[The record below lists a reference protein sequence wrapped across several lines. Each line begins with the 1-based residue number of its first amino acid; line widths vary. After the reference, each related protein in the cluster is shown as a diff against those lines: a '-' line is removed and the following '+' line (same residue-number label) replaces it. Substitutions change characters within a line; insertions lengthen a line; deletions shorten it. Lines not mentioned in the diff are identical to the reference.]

1 MHLSR
6 DSLTCRT
13 RKLKCDETKPVC
25 TQCQKGGRECR
36 PSEGVV
42 FRHQQNASMNENIE
56 HGSSSDG
63 RGSLRGFYSYKN
75 TFDKDSVW
83 LDIPKQV
90 IFVDNSDPYAQEPMD
105 TTLSESEAAILAA
118 NANSQNA
125 RWDDPQVPPA
135 ERSKNKGLEALS
147 TIAAHDRLTYPA
159 LVVDQ
164 PAVSTPNSV
173 TTPFSTIPT
182 TVPAHHPN
190 QIPRSISAQISPPI
204 SINSDNGNN
213 NNIHFLLNPAHS
225 ISPPIDPTIQRTPDS
240 AGSPLATRSTE
251 SNIEG
256 PVETDYEVTFL
267 LRHFSEVPGPWM
279 DLYDFG
285 TYFSSQVPIKA
296 LRNPLLKHAACAQA
310 AKQLGHVNIARPVG
324 VRLSQAFPGVQ
335 KDSTNIDWCW
345 KGAKYYE
352 KAIQLLMKELQPD
365 GRNRDMLGQ
374 AQGEMGEDPDGLRAR
389 SYTEYRLLNG
399 VRSDEIL
406 AATAILS
413 VYELLDATGPAWNRH
428 LSGVKSL
435 LDLAE
440 VGMRPLQ
447 RLPPGD
453 LSLQPKRPS
462 LSKSRKAT
470 FWNFARQDYLSAF
483 INGSRTRLHT
493 EDLALWTEAGLQI
506 DSLGFIRAN
515 SAGPGPRPEDAI
527 KEDTLANSLVWI
539 ISKIINFISPSN
551 NPPIGPSG
559 AVTSPL
565 ALSQQVSMERW
576 LRLETELDVWYKG
589 LPETFHPCARIGL
602 PDAASPGSSTDD
614 APSLSEIWYSIPMCA
629 SAMQHYHMGRILL
642 HIHRPPQPSGTTNQ
656 ITSRYNSTDIQFH
669 SREIVGIAMACPAGS
684 VRINSLQPLFVSGQ
698 CLTDPSE
705 RRMVLRLLQDIETDL
720 GWATEYRVQQLRREW
735 GWNEADVGG
744 VS

>member
-1 MHLSR
+1 
-6 DSLTCRT
+6 
-13 RKLKCDETKPVC
+13 
-25 TQCQKGGRECR
+25 
-36 PSEGVV
+36 
-42 FRHQQNASMNENIE
+42 MNDNIDN
-56 HGSSSDG
+56 GG

-75 TFDKDSVW
+75 TFNKDSVW
-83 LDIPKQV
+83 LDIPKHV
-90 IFVDNSDPYAQEPMD
+90 IFVDNSDPYTQDLEPAL
-105 TTLSESEAAILAA
+105 TESEAALLAA
-118 NANSQNA
+118 NSQSA
-125 RWDDPQVPPA
+125 RWDNPQIAPT
-135 ERSKNKGLEALS
+135 EREETQGVEALS
-147 TIAAHDRLTYPA
+147 TLAAGAHDRLPYPA

-164 PAVSTPNSV
+164 PSVSTPGSV
-173 TTPFSTIPT
+173 TTPFSSIST
-182 TVPAHHPN
+182 TMPASHPHR
-190 QIPRSISAQISPPI
+190 IPRSISAQISPPI
-204 SINSDNGNN
+204 SIHSDNGNN
-213 NNIHFLLNPAHS
+213 TNIHFLLNPS
-225 ISPPIDPTIQRTPDS
+225 QSLSPPIDPTIQRTPDS
-240 AGSPLATRSTE
+240 AGSPLPLKP
-251 SNIEG
+251 IENNLEG
-256 PVETDYEVTFL
+256 RVETDYEITFL

-296 LRNPLLKHAACAQA
+296 LRNPLLKYAACAQA
-310 AKQLGHVNIARPVG
+310 AKQLGHVHVSRSVG
-324 VRLSQAFPGVQ
+324 VRLSRAFSGVQ

-352 KAIQLLMKELQPD
+352 KAIQLLMKELQPN
-365 GRNRDMLGQ
+365 GGNRDMT
-374 AQGEMGEDPDGLRAR
+374 AQGKVDGMSDDADAQRAR
-389 SYTEYRLLNG
+389 SYTVYRLSHG

-453 LSLQPKRPS
+453 LSLQLTRPS
-462 LSKSRKAT
+462 LSKARKAT

-493 EDLALWTEAGLQI
+493 EDLALWTEAGLKI
-506 DSLGFIRAN
+506 DSLGFVRPNNA
-515 SAGPGPRPEDAI
+515 SAGGHPGEGIMQEDSISNA
-527 KEDTLANSLVWI
+527 LVWI
-539 ISKIINFISPSN
+539 ISKIINFISPNKSAHVG
-551 NPPIGPSG
+551 PPG
-559 AVTSPL
+559 AVNSSPMGL
-565 ALSQQVSMERW
+565 PQQVSLERW
-576 LRLETELDVWYKG
+576 YRLEAELDVWYKG
-589 LPETFHPCARIGL
+589 LPETFHPCARIGI
-602 PDAASPGSSTDD
+602 PETASQSDKTDD
-614 APSLSEIWYSIPMCA
+614 APSLSEIWYSIPMCS

-642 HIHRPPQPSGTTNQ
+642 HIHKPPQPSGATNP

-705 RRMVLRLLQDIETDL
+705 RRMVLRLLQDIEKDL
-720 GWATEYRVQQLRREW
+720 GWATEYRAQQLRREW
-735 GWNEADVGG
+735 GWDKDTDVTG

>member
-1 MHLSR
+1 MRSR
-6 DSLTCRT
+6 TGCLTCRT
-13 RKLKCDETKPVC
+13 RKLKCDEQKPVC

-42 FRHQQNASMNENIE
+42 FRHQQNASMNDNGPSE
-56 HGSSSDG
+56 G
-63 RGSLRGFYSYKN
+63 RGSLKGFYSYKN

-83 LDIPKQV
+83 LDIPKHV
-90 IFVDNSDPYAQEPMD
+90 IFVDNSDPYGQDLEPAL
-105 TTLSESEAAILAA
+105 TESEAALLAA
-118 NANSQNA
+118 NSQDA
-125 RWDDPQVPPA
+125 RWDNPQMTPT
-135 ERSKNKGLEALS
+135 ETGEETQGLEALS
-147 TIAAHDRLTYPA
+147 TLAAHDRLPFPA

-164 PAVSTPNSV
+164 PSVSTPGSV
-173 TTPFSTIPT
+173 TTPFSSISTTMPT
-182 TVPAHHPN
+182 SLPN
-190 QIPRSISAQISPPI
+190 QIPPSISAQISPPI
-204 SINSDNGNN
+204 SIHSDNANN
-213 NNIHFLLNPAHS
+213 TNIHFLLNPS
-225 ISPPIDPTIQRTPDS
+225 QSLSPPIDPTIQRTPDS
-240 AGSPLATRSTE
+240 ARSPLALKPVE
-251 SNIEG
+251 NHPDA

-267 LRHFSEVPGPWM
+267 LRHFSEIPGPWM

-296 LRNPLLKHAACAQA
+296 LRNPLLKYAACAQA
-310 AKQLGHVNIARPVG
+310 AKQLGHVNVSRPVG
-324 VRLSQAFPGVQ
+324 VRLSRAFSGVQ
-335 KDSTNIDWCW
+335 KDTANIDWCW

-352 KAIQLLMKELQPD
+352 KAIQLLMKELQPN
-365 GRNRDMLGQ
+365 GGSRDMT
-374 AQGEMGEDPDGLRAR
+374 AQGQVNGMSDDADAQRAR
-389 SYTEYRLLNG
+389 SYTEYRLSHG

-453 LSLQPKRPS
+453 LSLQLKRPS
-462 LSKSRKAT
+462 LSKARKAT

-493 EDLALWTEAGLQI
+493 EDLALWTEAGLKI
-506 DSLGFIRAN
+506 DSLGFVRPN
-515 SAGPGPRPEDAI
+515 NVSAGGHPGEGVMQEDSISNA
-527 KEDTLANSLVWI
+527 LVWI
-539 ISKIINFISPSN
+539 ISKIINFISPN
-551 NPPIGPSG
+551 RTAPIGPPGTVNS
-559 AVTSPL
+559 SPIGL
-565 ALSQQVSMERW
+565 PQQVSLERW
-576 LRLETELDVWYKG
+576 YRLEAELDVWYKG
-589 LPETFHPCARIGL
+589 LPETFHPCARIGV
-602 PDAASPGSSTDD
+602 PESATKSDNADD
-614 APSLSEIWYSIPMCA
+614 APSLSEIWYSIPMCS

-642 HIHRPPQPSGTTNQ
+642 HIHKLPQPSGATNP

-705 RRMVLRLLQDIETDL
+705 RRMVLRLLKDIEKDL
-720 GWATEYRVQQLRREW
+720 GWATEYRAQQLRREW
-735 GWNEADVGG
+735 GWDEDTDVTG